1 MGIPAR
7 SSALILISALALFT
21 ICLSGTIA
29 HSACTKPASQL
40 ERLACKQFPELKR
53 TETKCE
59 ESLLRNLAD
68 GHVTNCDLLH
78 DKDGVPE
85 NADKAGQE
93 QYDVNAKLIRWLC
106 VDPQAS
112 KLVDPRGIQ
121 LRAARVVGELDL
133 SFVAVPFS
141 LFLINSRF
149 TENLN
154 VLDAKVPELNLMGT
168 WVPGINGDGVKVAND
183 VFLRNGFRSE
193 GEVRLLGAEIGGDL
207 TASDGSFLNHD
218 GEALNAD
225 GLKVTGSVFLSDGF
239 RSEGNVRLVGA
250 DIGSD
255 LVLDGARFAGK
266 SRLVAERMTVKGG
279 FYWQDLKVEKDAQVE
294 LDRLQT
300 KVGVLFDDRESWQG
314 YLDLDGFEYSRIGTS
329 SPEDA
334 ESRLQWLEL
343 QRKDQ
348 AWKDFSTQP
357 YEQLAKVLAEAG
369 DSGGQKRVLIAME
382 DARRQYGGLG
392 WPRWFWWFWGWVLK
406 ITIGYGYAPF
416 RAFLWIAAFVA
427 LGTVLFFFGRRAG
440 AITLSEAKQPQY
452 YRPFNSFVYS
462 LETFLPLVELHQA
475 THWRPDSEQSAFG
488 RFLRAYLWF
497 HILLGWFFTS
507 MLIAG
512 ITGLVHRS

>member
-218 GEALNAD
+218 REALNADGLKVTGSVYLSDRFRSEGDVRLFGAEIGGILDASGGSFLNRGRNTLSADRLKVTGSVFLSDGFRSEGEARLLGAEIGGDLTASDGSFLNHDGEALNAD

-294 LDRLQT
+294 LDMLQT

-334 ESRLQWLEL
+334 ESRLAMA
-343 QRKDQ
+343 RT
-348 AWKDFSTQP
+348 A
-357 YEQLAKVLAEAG
+357 AKG
-369 DSGGQKRVLIAME
+369 
-382 DARRQYGGLG
+382 
-392 WPRWFWWFWGWVLK
+392 P
-406 ITIGYGYAPF
+406 
-416 RAFLWIAAFVA
+416 
-427 LGTVLFFFGRRAG
+427 
-440 AITLSEAKQPQY
+440 
-452 YRPFNSFVYS
+452 S
-462 LETFLPLVELHQA
+462 LE
-475 THWRPDSEQSAFG
+475 
-488 RFLRAYLWF
+488 RFFNPALRA
-497 HILLGWFFTS
+497 IGQGTS
-507 MLIAG
+507 
-512 ITGLVHRS
+512 RSR

>member
-218 GEALNAD
+218 REALNAD
-225 GLKVTGSVFLSDGF
+225 GLKVTGSVYLSDRFRSEGDVRLFGAEIGGILDASGGSFLNRGRNTLSADRLKVTGSVFLSDGF

-294 LDRLQT
+294 LDMLQT

-334 ESRLQWLEL
+334 ESRLAMA
-343 QRKDQ
+343 RT
-348 AWKDFSTQP
+348 A
-357 YEQLAKVLAEAG
+357 AKG
-369 DSGGQKRVLIAME
+369 
-382 DARRQYGGLG
+382 
-392 WPRWFWWFWGWVLK
+392 P
-406 ITIGYGYAPF
+406 
-416 RAFLWIAAFVA
+416 
-427 LGTVLFFFGRRAG
+427 
-440 AITLSEAKQPQY
+440 
-452 YRPFNSFVYS
+452 S
-462 LETFLPLVELHQA
+462 LE
-475 THWRPDSEQSAFG
+475 
-488 RFLRAYLWF
+488 RFFNPALRA
-497 HILLGWFFTS
+497 IGQGTS
-507 MLIAG
+507 
-512 ITGLVHRS
+512 RSR

>member
-40 ERLACKQFPELKR
+40 ERLAGRQFPELKR

-59 ESLLRNLAD
+59 ESLLRTLAAGD
-68 GHVTNCDLLH
+68 FATCGLPH
-78 DKDGVPE
+78 DEDGVPE
-85 NADKAGQE
+85 NADKAEQE

-141 LFLINSRF
+141 LYLLNSRF

-168 WVPGINGDGVKVAND
+168 WVPGIKGDGVKVAND

-193 GEVRLLGAEIGGDL
+193 SEVRLLGAEIGGDL
-207 TASDGSFLNHD
+207 SASDGSFLNHD
-218 GEALNAD
+218 GKALNAD
-225 GLKVTGSVFLSDGF
+225 GLKVTGSVYLSDGF

-294 LDRLQT
+294 LDMLQT

-334 ESRLQWLEL
+334 ESRLAMA
-343 QRKDQ
+343 RT
-348 AWKDFSTQP
+348 A
-357 YEQLAKVLAEAG
+357 AKG
-369 DSGGQKRVLIAME
+369 
-382 DARRQYGGLG
+382 
-392 WPRWFWWFWGWVLK
+392 P
-406 ITIGYGYAPF
+406 
-416 RAFLWIAAFVA
+416 
-427 LGTVLFFFGRRAG
+427 
-440 AITLSEAKQPQY
+440 
-452 YRPFNSFVYS
+452 S
-462 LETFLPLVELHQA
+462 LE
-475 THWRPDSEQSAFG
+475 
-488 RFLRAYLWF
+488 RFFNPALRA
-497 HILLGWFFTS
+497 IGQGT
-507 MLIAG
+507 
-512 ITGLVHRS
+512 